1 MRTTS
6 LVFLIVAAIVLT
18 ICINSGQASGQA
30 TENCVYVVNYTNG
43 GMYKW
48 HSCDEP
54 PAMNSKRLTWPA
66 SSTSLEQSM
75 TPAAGEPLAYDAR
88 NMSEFDTAKKE
99 ADDYCYKEN
108 DLKRAVYVSRTFE
121 KASFECV
128 LK

>member
-18 ICINSGQASGQA
+18 ICTNSGQA

-43 GMYKW
+43 AMYKW

-54 PAMNSKRLTWPA
+54 PAMNSKRLTRPP

-75 TPAAGEPLAYDAR
+75 TPAAGELLTDDAR
-88 NMSEFDTAKKE
+88 NMSEFDAARKA

-108 DLKRAVYVSRTFE
+108 DLKSAAYVSRAVE
-121 KASFECV
+121 IASSNAS
-128 LK
+128 